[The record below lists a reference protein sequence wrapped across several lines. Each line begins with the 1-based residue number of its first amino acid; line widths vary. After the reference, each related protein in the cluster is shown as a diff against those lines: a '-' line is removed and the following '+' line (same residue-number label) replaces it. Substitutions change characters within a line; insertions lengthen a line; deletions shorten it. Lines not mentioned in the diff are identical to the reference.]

1 MHATTDSVSTAAVNF
16 VWQAVMS
23 RAGVQVGANA
33 AHEVDANAE
42 TQVVATVALS
52 HALIATWL
60 LVSQASNSAGK
71 VARHSWIAFA
81 TGAL

>member
-1 MHATTDSVSTAAVNF
+1 MQATTDNVSPAADNF

-23 RAGVQVGANA
+23 SVGVQVGANA
-33 AHEVDANAE
+33 VHELDAKAE
-42 TQVVATVALS
+42 AQVVATVALS

-60 LVSQASNSAGK
+60 LVSHASNSVGND
-71 VARHSWIAFA
+71 ARHSWIAFA